1 MITEF
6 FGKLFFPSRCL
17 YCNRVI
23 GFSGTN
29 ICDKCAPQIK
39 AVKRPCGLAIQKYG
53 REMQFITAAYAP
65 LFYERPAKNAILR
78 MKFGKYTTGIRE
90 LADGMAMEWN
100 ASEAPPVDCLLA
112 VPCTK
117 KERKGRRCNLPQM
130 LAEILSVSL
139 GVPLWK
145 NILYKQRETP
155 RQMGLAGAA
164 RRKNVKDAYAVT
176 DAALFAGKTVLLID
190 DVLTTGS
197 TLNECAK
204 TICGAGAAAC
214 YTLTIAV
221 TK

>member
-1 MITEF
+1 
-6 FGKLFFPSRCL
+6 
-17 YCNRVI
+17 
-23 GFSGTN
+23 
-29 ICDKCAPQIK
+29 
-39 AVKRPCGLAIQKYG
+39 
-53 REMQFITAAYAP
+53 
-65 LFYERPAKNAILR
+65 
-78 MKFGKYTTGIRE
+78 
-90 LADGMAMEWN
+90 
-100 ASEAPPVDCLLA
+100 
-112 VPCTK
+112 
-117 KERKGRRCNLPQM
+117 
-130 LAEILSVSL
+130 
-139 GVPLWK
+139 VPLWK

>member
-1 MITEF
+1 MNGMITEF

-130 LAEILSVSL
+130 LAEIL
-139 GVPLWK
+139 
-145 NILYKQRETP
+145 
-155 RQMGLAGAA
+155 
-164 RRKNVKDAYAVT
+164 
-176 DAALFAGKTVLLID
+176 
-190 DVLTTGS
+190 
-197 TLNECAK
+197 
-204 TICGAGAAAC
+204 
-214 YTLTIAV
+214 
-221 TK
+221 